1 MSEYIETKKA
11 RQSGYDRNPELIARY
26 RAGDD
31 EAGEELVE
39 LNLPLVYSIAARF
52 RERCA
57 DPTDLYE
64 TGTIGLVKA
73 MKTFDPDRGCAFST
87 YAVPLI
93 FGEMRRF
100 LRDDG
105 PIKVSREEKRLSAA
119 LARERERRI
128 GVGEPSDLVSVAR
141 AVGVSP
147 EDAAS
152 AIFSEAPV
160 RSLDEAVFDDDS
172 STTLGSTIADE
183 DEERASL
190 DRLALRVAIE
200 GLELMHR
207 RLIILRYFRDYSQSD
222 TARALGLSQ
231 VKVSREEKKIIAKL
245 REALLPES

>member
-1 MSEYIETKKA
+1 MSDFIEKKSS
-11 RQSGYDRNPELIARY
+11 RPSNYDRNPELILRY
-26 RAGDD
+26 RRGDS
-31 EAGEELVE
+31 EAGEELVQ

-52 RERCA
+52 RERCQ
-57 DPTDLYE
+57 DPSDLYE
-64 TGTIGLVKA
+64 TGTMGLVKA
-73 MKTFDPDRGCAFST
+73 MKTFDPERGCAFST

-105 PIKVSREEKRLSAA
+105 PVKVSREEKRLSAA

-128 GVGEPSDLVSVAR
+128 NAGEPSDLISVAR

-152 AIFSEAPV
+152 AITSEAPV
-160 RSLDEAVFDDDS
+160 RSLEEAVFDDES

-183 DEERASL
+183 DEEREGF
-190 DRLALRVAIE
+190 DRLALRLAIE
-200 GLELMHR
+200 GLDLMHR

-222 TARALGLSQ
+222 TARVLGLSQ

-245 REALLPES
+245 REVLLPDG